1 MRSADKND
9 KLSQRQEDILA
20 YVNDFLQEHGISPAI
35 RDIQTSLGISSTSVV
50 AYNLKVL
57 EEKGK
62 ITRKGRISR
71 GIQLTK
77 PISTTTTPPDIGALL
92 RVPLLGTITAG
103 GPLPDPQEINAAECD
118 TVEVPPEVVPAS
130 RISDVYALKVRGTS
144 MIDALIDDGDIVLLR
159 QQPTA
164 ENGQT
169 VAVRLVDENA
179 VTLKRFYHEGER
191 IRLQPANQ
199 TMDPIFTH
207 PDNVIVHGRVV
218 GVLRSFQ
225 N

>member
-9 KLSQRQEDILA
+9 KLSQRQEEILA
-20 YVNDFLQEHGISPAI
+20 YVNTFVQENGISPAI
-35 RDIQTSLGISSTSVV
+35 RDIQTDLNISSTSVV

-77 PISTTTTPPDIGALL
+77 PINTTTTPDASALL

-103 GPLPDPQEINAAECD
+103 GPLPDPQEVNAAECD
-118 TVEVPPEVVPAS
+118 MVDVPPDVVPTN
-130 RISDVYALKVRGTS
+130 RITDVYALKVRGTS

-179 VTLKRFYHEGER
+179 VTLKQFYNEGER

-199 TMDPIFTH
+199 TMEPIFTN
-207 PDNVIVHGRVV
+207 PDNVIIHGRVV
-218 GVLRSFQ
+218 GVLRSF

>member
-1 MRSADKND
+1 
-9 KLSQRQEDILA
+9 
-20 YVNDFLQEHGISPAI
+20 
-35 RDIQTSLGISSTSVV
+35 
-50 AYNLKVL
+50 VL

-62 ITRKGRISR
+62 ITRRGRISR

-77 PISTTTTPPDIGALL
+77 PISTTTTPDTSSLL

-103 GPLPDPQEINAAECD
+103 GPLPDPQEVNAAECD
-118 TVEVPPEVVPAS
+118 MVDVPPDVVPTN
-130 RISDVYALKVRGTS
+130 RITDVYALKVRGTS

-169 VAVRLVDENA
+169 VAVRLLDENA
-179 VTLKRFYHEGER
+179 VTLKQFYNEGER

-199 TMDPIFTH
+199 TMEPIFTH
-207 PDNVIVHGRVV
+207 PDNVIIHGRVV
-218 GVLRSFQ
+218 GVLRSF

>member
-1 MRSADKND
+1 MRSADKHD
-9 KLSQRQEDILA
+9 KLSPRQEEILA
-20 YVNDFLQEHGISPAI
+20 YVESFIQEKNYSPAI
-35 RDIQTSLGISSTSVV
+35 RNIQTDLKISSTSVV

-62 ITRKGRISR
+62 IIRESRISR
-71 GIQLTK
+71 GIQLVK
-77 PISTTTTPPDIGALL
+77 PLSTTTTPDTSLLL

-103 GPLPDPQEINAAECD
+103 GPLPDPQEVNAAECD
-118 TVEVPPEVVPAS
+118 MVEVPPDVVPAN
-130 RISDVYALKVRGTS
+130 RINDVYALKVRGTS

-169 VAVRLVDENA
+169 VAVRLLEENA
-179 VTLKRFYHEGER
+179 VTLKQFYNEGER
-191 IRLQPANQ
+191 VRLQPANQ
-199 TMDPIFTH
+199 TMEPIFTH
-207 PDNVIVHGRVV
+207 PDNVIIHGRVV
-218 GVLRSFQ
+218 GVLRSF

>member
-9 KLSQRQEDILA
+9 KLSQRQEQILA
-20 YVNDFLQEHGISPAI
+20 YVNTFMQENNGIAPAI
-35 RDIQTSLGISSTSVV
+35 RDIQTSLQISSTSVV

-62 ITRKGRISR
+62 ITRRGRISR

-77 PISTTTTPPDIGALL
+77 PISTTTTPDTSSLL

-103 GPLPDPQEINAAECD
+103 GPLPDPQEVNAAECD
-118 TVEVPPEVVPAS
+118 MVDVPPDVVPTN
-130 RISDVYALKVRGTS
+130 RITDVYALKVRGTS

-169 VAVRLVDENA
+169 VAVRLLDENA
-179 VTLKRFYHEGER
+179 VTLKQFYNEGER

-199 TMDPIFTH
+199 TMEPIFTH
-207 PDNVIVHGRVV
+207 PDNVIIHGRVV
-218 GVLRSFQ
+218 GVLRSF

>member
-1 MRSADKND
+1 
-9 KLSQRQEDILA
+9 
-20 YVNDFLQEHGISPAI
+20 VNTFLQEHGISPAI
-35 RDIQTSLGISSTSVV
+35 RDIQTSLNISSTSVV

-77 PISTTTTPPDIGALL
+77 PISTTAAPDPGTLL

-103 GPLPDPQEINAAECD
+103 GPLPDPQEVNAAECD
-118 TVEVPPEVVPAS
+118 MVDVPPEVVPAN
-130 RISDVYALKVRGTS
+130 RINDVYALKVRGTS

-169 VAVRLVDENA
+169 VAVRLLDENA
-179 VTLKRFYHEGER
+179 VTLKQFYNEGER

-199 TMDPIFTH
+199 TMEPIFTN
-207 PDNVIVHGRVV
+207 PDNVIIHGRVV
-218 GVLRSFQ
+218 GVLRSF

>member
-1 MRSADKND
+1 MRSADKHD
-9 KLSQRQEDILA
+9 KLSQRQEEILA
-20 YVNDFLQEHGISPAI
+20 YVNTFFQEHGISPAI
-35 RDIQTSLGISSTSVV
+35 RDIQTNLKISSTSVV

-77 PISTTTTPPDIGALL
+77 PLNTMTTPDTSALL

-118 TVEVPPEVVPAS
+118 MVDVPPDVVPAN
-130 RISDVYALKVRGTS
+130 RINDVYALKVRGTS

-169 VAVRLVDENA
+169 VAVRLLDENA
-179 VTLKRFYHEGER
+179 VTLKQFYNEGER

-199 TMDPIFTH
+199 TMEPIFTH
-207 PDNVIVHGRVV
+207 ADNVIIHGRVV
-218 GVLRSFQ
+218 GVLRSF

>member
-9 KLSQRQEDILA
+9 KLSQRQEQILA
-20 YVNDFLQEHGISPAI
+20 YVNTFMQENNGIAPAI
-35 RDIQTSLGISSTSVV
+35 RDIQTSLQISSTSVV

-62 ITRKGRISR
+62 ITRRGRISR

-77 PISTTTTPPDIGALL
+77 PISTTTTPDTSSLL

-103 GPLPDPQEINAAECD
+103 GPLPDPQEVNAAECD
-118 TVEVPPEVVPAS
+118 MVDVPPEVLPAN
-130 RISDVYALKVRGTS
+130 RINDVYALKVRGTS

-179 VTLKRFYHEGER
+179 VTLKQFYNEGER

-199 TMDPIFTH
+199 TMEPIFTN
-207 PDNVIVHGRVV
+207 PDNVIIHGRVV
-218 GVLRSFQ
+218 GVLRSF